1 MTARTERRNTAAIP
15 TAQPPAFRGP
25 AVFPPQYDKNSYP
38 MTEAD
43 PSYSSTSPSPQLQ
56 RPLPE
61 PPMPA
66 RPRIPAREEG
76 LPPFTAVEP
85 LGPLPQIGIRPPYG
99 ELPGI
104 GRCLGPASMV
114 YATQIESFIY
124 ENLTLR
130 QSLRALA
137 ETDPQWPAPLLRMA
151 EENLQQARR
160 LAAVYYR
167 LTGLIYWPTTVPGLS
182 SRGIFPVE
190 LARLQSITQELETD
204 LREASRTV
212 NDDCLAALY
221 EILADEKTGQGI
233 AMQQILAYY

>member
-1 MTARTERRNTAAIP
+1 MPTRPNRQNIAALP
-15 TAQPPAFRGP
+15 SRQSPVFRGP
-25 AVFPPQYDKNSYP
+25 AVFPPQYDESSYP
-38 MTEAD
+38 VPETD
-43 PSYSSTSPSPQLQ
+43 PSYSSAPISPQPP

-61 PPMPA
+61 PPRPS
-66 RPRIPAREEG
+66 RPRNPVREDR

-99 ELPGI
+99 ESPGI

-137 ETDPQWPAPLLRMA
+137 ETDPQWPAVLLRMA
-151 EENLQQARR
+151 EENMQQARR

-182 SRGIFPVE
+182 SRGTFPVE
-190 LARLQSITQELETD
+190 LSRLQSLTQELEAD
-204 LREASRTV
+204 LREASETV

-221 EILADEKTGQGI
+221 EILADEKTGQSI
-233 AMQQILAYY
+233 TMQQILAYY